1 MRNWRLNFVLVI
13 IILFGAAI
21 ICRLVYLQ
29 IIQAGYYGAMAKG
42 QQKLFQ
48 PLQGL
53 RGNIFFKDNRILAA
67 DINEKYLFV
76 CPDDVEDKK
85 YTAEKLSEI
94 TGLEEKL
101 IVEKLEKES
110 MFERLKDDLTEE
122 ESQSL
127 EDLNLPGVYVKD
139 GVSRKYLQG
148 SVASQVV
155 GFLGGES
162 AGQYGIEGFYD
173 DILRGKITFFERG
186 DNSAEKESKGGDI
199 YLTLDYNIQFVAEKL
214 LEKAGSELG
223 VESGQIIVMDPNS
236 GKIAVLA
243 NFPNFEP
250 NNYAK
255 VKDFQVFQNGAVQ
268 KLFEPGSIMK
278 PLTIASAINEGK
290 ISPNTSYVDAGKLK
304 IGGYTIYNYDNR
316 IWGKKT
322 MTEVLEK
329 SINTGAVFAESQLG
343 SELFMEYLNNFGF
356 FSPTGIGLQGE
367 IYSENK
373 ELKKGYE
380 INYATASFGQGI
392 AITPIQM
399 IRAFSIFANGG
410 KIANP
415 YIVEKIVGGTA
426 SNVSRSDAGGESE
439 RIQGVGPEISAK
451 EIISPKTA
459 SQVAAMLV
467 SVVEDGYA
475 KAARIPGYYLAGK
488 TGTAQIP
495 WSAIGVNKEGY
506 SDETWQSFI
515 GFGPA
520 FNPKFIIFIKL
531 DNPETK
537 TAEYSA
543 VPIFR
548 ELAKYII
555 DYWQIPPDYE

>member
-1 MRNWRLNFVLVI
+1 MKNWRLNFVLGI
-13 IILFGAAI
+13 ILLFGAAI

-29 IIQAGYYGAMAKG
+29 INQAGYYGAMAKG

-67 DINEKYLFV
+67 DINGKYLFV

-85 YTAEKLSEI
+85 YAAGKLSEI
-94 TGLEEKL
+94 TGLEEK
-101 IVEKLEKES
+101 IIAEKLGKDS
-110 MFERLKDDLTEE
+110 MFERLKNDLTEE
-122 ESQSL
+122 ESQLL
-127 EDLNLPGVYVKD
+127 EDLNLPGVYVRE

-148 SVASQVV
+148 NIASQVV

-162 AGQYGIEGFYD
+162 TGQYGIEGFYD
-173 DILRGKITFFERG
+173 DILQGKISFLERG
-186 DNSAEKESKGGDI
+186 GNSAEKESKAGDI
-199 YLTLDYNIQFVAEKL
+199 YLTLDYNIQFTAEKL
-214 LEKAGSELG
+214 LEKAGKDLG
-223 VESGQIIVMDPNS
+223 VKSGQIIVMDPNS
-236 GKIAVLA
+236 GKIAALA

-250 NNYAK
+250 NRYSE
-255 VKDFQVFQNGAVQ
+255 VKDFQIFQNSVIQ

-278 PLTIASAINEGK
+278 PITMASAINEGK
-290 ISPNTSYVDAGKLK
+290 ISPNTSYIDAGKLK
-304 IGGYTIYNYDNR
+304 IGGYVIYNYDNR
-316 IWGKKT
+316 VWGEKT
-322 MTEVLEK
+322 MTEVLER

-343 SELFMEYLNNFGF
+343 RELFMKYLDDFGF
-356 FSPTGIGLQGE
+356 FRPTGIGLQGE
-367 IYSENK
+367 VYSENK

-399 IRAFSIFANGG
+399 IRAFSAIANGG
-410 KIANP
+410 KMANP
-415 YIVEKIVGGTA
+415 YIVEKI
-426 SNVSRSDAGGESE
+426 AGKETE
-439 RIQGVGPEISAK
+439 KIQGVGPEISAK
-451 EIISPKTA
+451 EIVSSRTA
-459 SQVAAMLV
+459 SQVVAMLV
-467 SVVEDGYA
+467 SVLENGYA

-495 WSAIGVNKEGY
+495 WSAISVNKEGY
-506 SDETWQSFI
+506 SEETWQSFI

-520 FNPKFIIFIKL
+520 FNPKFLIFIKL
-531 DNPETK
+531 DNPKTK